1 LGVEEVY
8 HFRPCCQ
15 KRCHSLLVTMQRGN
29 DQGAGFL
36 LAYGAEALADSVV
49 LQPIVSLALAC
60 TVQCSLVAPAASQ
73 FAASFL

>member
-1 LGVEEVY
+1 
-8 HFRPCCQ
+8 
-15 KRCHSLLVTMQRGN
+15 MQRGN